1 MGICKCEPWLSSLQP
16 LPVRK
21 AYPIRQC
28 LVVSAAS
35 IILVRGFIILA
46 IVLRVISQC
55 DPLQRR
61 LVLVHELDF
70 GLAHT

>member
-1 MGICKCEPWLSSLQP
+1 
-16 LPVRK
+16 
-21 AYPIRQC
+21 
-28 LVVSAAS
+28 VSAAS